1 MVKRC
6 GKSAPR
12 GREVCG
18 RGKLPRVQFR
28 AAADFFRASA
38 RLAPAEI
45 VQRVESEVLRGITRR
60 QDKWLLVVFRIAK
73 NFRQNP
79 AYECHLSKRCLQR
92 FERFLFALVAAPAP
106 EAAVDVIFFK
116 TAVGTFVMV
125 DFVPVYVARKN
136 AGVIIFRGC
145 HMICPS
151 L

>member
-18 RGKLPRVQFR
+18 RVNSPGCNFEQLQISSGGDLARPSRNR
-28 AAADFFRASA
+28 AAGRKRSAAGYNPQTRQMVASGFSH
-38 RLAPAEI
+38 
-45 VQRVESEVLRGITRR
+45 SE
-60 QDKWLLVVFRIAK
+60 K
-73 NFRQNP
+73 FRQNP

-136 AGVIIFRGC
+136 AGVIIFRVV
-145 HMICPS
+145 I
-151 L
+151 